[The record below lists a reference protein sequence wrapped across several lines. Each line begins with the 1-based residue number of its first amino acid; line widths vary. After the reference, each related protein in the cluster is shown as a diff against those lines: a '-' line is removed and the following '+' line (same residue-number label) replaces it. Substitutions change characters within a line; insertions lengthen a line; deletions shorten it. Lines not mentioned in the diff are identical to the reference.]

1 MRLKYTLPVILTIL
15 ALAVGCNDN
24 KSKAKEEARA
34 KWSKARATVL
44 YGLAKDQY
52 ATGNFEPARKTVT
65 DALRIDPDN
74 GQLRVL
80 SAKLAIEA
88 GSLELAEKELERARQ
103 VNPKDPEADYLSGV
117 VYQRWQRPDQA
128 YSFYNSACEKD
139 PNELAY
145 LLAKSEMLVVMGRSE
160 EALHLLQDK
169 VVYFEHSAVIR
180 DAVGQLL
187 LGFKKY
193 DEAATVLREAS
204 ILATNDLTIREH
216 LGLAL
221 FFGGQYRDAA
231 SELDTLV
238 KNEQYAKRG
247 DLWLALGR
255 SQLESGS
262 VRQARQSLETAAQL
276 DATNASVWVALGR
289 SAFQLGDFKRA
300 ELSVRRALAM
310 DPDNGEARL
319 LMGYLRLK
327 QNKLQE
333 ALVCFQRASNAD
345 KSDTTS
351 LCMVGYTL
359 QKLGR
364 REEAARY
371 YAKALKLK
379 PADDMAKKLLASVA
393 E

>member
-1 MRLKYTLPVILTIL
+1 M
-15 ALAVGCNDN
+15 
-24 KSKAKEEARA
+24 
-34 KWSKARATVL
+34 
-44 YGLAKDQY
+44 
-52 ATGNFEPARKTVT
+52 
-65 DALRIDPDN
+65 
-74 GQLRVL
+74 
-80 SAKLAIEA
+80 
-88 GSLELAEKELERARQ
+88 
-103 VNPKDPEADYLSGV
+103 
-117 VYQRWQRPDQA
+117 
-128 YSFYNSACEKD
+128 
-139 PNELAY
+139 
-145 LLAKSEMLVVMGRSE
+145 
-160 EALHLLQDK
+160 
-169 VVYFEHSAVIR
+169 
-180 DAVGQLL
+180 
-187 LGFKKY
+187 
-193 DEAATVLREAS
+193 
-204 ILATNDLTIREH
+204 
-216 LGLAL
+216 
-221 FFGGQYRDAA
+221 
-231 SELDTLV
+231 
-238 KNEQYAKRG
+238 
-247 DLWLALGR
+247 
-255 SQLESGS
+255 
-262 VRQARQSLETAAQL
+262 
-276 DATNASVWVALGR
+276 WVALGR